1 MSELP
6 QGRGPTRR
14 TTRSLLLASAGVAL
28 VKIACGGTMTGN
40 PLPPPP
46 CDENNTNDPHC
57 VNEGRD
63 AGLDG
68 GTQDGGTS
76 DGGR

>member
-6 QGRGPTRR
+6 QGRRPTPR
-14 TTRSLLLASAGVAL
+14 TTRPLLLASAGVAL
-28 VKIACGGTMTGN
+28 VKVACGTAISGN
-40 PLPPPP
+40 LVAPPP
-46 CDENNTNDPHC
+46 CDENNTNDPYC

-63 AGLDG
+63 AGVDG

>member
-6 QGRGPTRR
+6 QGRRPTPRI
-14 TTRSLLLASAGVAL
+14 TRPLLLASAGVAL
-28 VKIACGGTMTGN
+28 VKIACGTAISGN
-40 PLPPPP
+40 LVAPPP
-46 CDENNTNDPHC
+46 CDESNKNDPYC
-57 VNEGRD
+57 VDVD
-63 AGLDG
+63 AGTDG